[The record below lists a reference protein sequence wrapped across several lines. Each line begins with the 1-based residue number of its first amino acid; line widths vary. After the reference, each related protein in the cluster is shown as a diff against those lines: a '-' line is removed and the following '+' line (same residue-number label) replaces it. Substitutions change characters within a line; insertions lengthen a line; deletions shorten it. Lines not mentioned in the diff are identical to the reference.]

1 MPMFDSQWIR
11 KSVCGPVLLLCLA
24 CPSNAGEFNQVLSI
38 GDAIP
43 QWTDLIGVDDAKHST
58 DDLRDQKVLVIA
70 FTCNSCPYAV
80 DVEDRLIALH
90 SKYSEQ
96 GVSVVAINVNKVED
110 DLLEAMKERA
120 EEKQFPF
127 SYLFDESQKIAKDF
141 GALRTPE
148 FFVVGSDRKIAYMGA
163 LDDSPNGS
171 KVTATYVADAVDAL
185 LAGKAIAE
193 SETVPIGCLIRFER
207 ERRSRRAKTR
217 ATSE

>member
-1 MPMFDSQWIR
+1 MFDSQWIR